1 MWSGRETYVH
11 TLCGVTLRAG
21 DTPKAAV
28 KVAARGEI
36 GDGARAVEAVE
47 CAEEG
52 QRGDGAVEKA
62 RVRLAKG
69 VACEDARGL
78 LQAQYD
84 CIHPH
89 PSVSQRACI
98 YIGEAAYSRLCAAR
112 SCAGGLRASLG
123 LGWRLAWIGCAR
135 RGPDGRRKHLFFQVW
150 SLVVVLCAGGREGG
164 GVGL

>member
-89 PSVSQRACI
+89 PSVSHRA
-98 YIGEAAYSRLCAAR
+98 YMYREAAYSRLCAAR

-135 RGPDGRRKHLFFQVW
+135 RGPGGRRKHLFFQVW